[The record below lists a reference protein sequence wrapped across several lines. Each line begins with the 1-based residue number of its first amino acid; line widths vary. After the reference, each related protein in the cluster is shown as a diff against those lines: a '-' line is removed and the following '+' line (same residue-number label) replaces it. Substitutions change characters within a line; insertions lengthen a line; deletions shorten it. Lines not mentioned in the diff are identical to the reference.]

1 MKNAAS
7 PRPPV
12 GQTLLEDVVIE
23 DFLDGQPRANQWRE
37 MRETLQVRL
46 NDAKAARDKAAPESR
61 ERMASEKKVR
71 ELKAQ
76 VAALMTEEAVTQFV
90 EDSVR
95 ASLSRP
101 RHASR
106 FADESDDD
114 GDEMGA
120 F

>member
-1 MKNAAS
+1 MKNTAS

-12 GQTLLEDVVIE
+12 GQILLEDVVIE

-46 NDAKAARDKAAPESR
+46 NDAIDARDAAADESR
-61 ERMASEKKVR
+61 ERASAEKKVR
-71 ELKAQ
+71 DLKAQ
-76 VAALMTEEAVTQFV
+76 VTALRTEEAVTQFV

-101 RHASR
+101 RHTGN
-106 FADESDDD
+106 FFDEDDTD
-114 GDEMGA
+114 GELGA
-120 F
+120 Y

>member
-12 GQTLLEDVVIE
+12 GRILLEDVVIE
-23 DFLDGQPRANQWRE
+23 DFLEEQPRASQWRE

-46 NDAKAARDKAAPESR
+46 NDALHTRDISAPESR
-61 ERMASEKKVR
+61 ERAAAEKKVR

-76 VAALMTEEAVTQFV
+76 VAALHTEEAITQFV

-101 RHASR
+101 RHAGNFS
-106 FADESDDD
+106 DED
-114 GDEMGA
+114 DEMA
-120 F
+120 AY